1 MSKSLLALVLL
12 SPSFALADDLPKLF
26 RSDGYNI
33 KQRDALIAA
42 EDKRFQSLRTDSL
55 KIRLKDATGK
65 DAVALRKELT
75 ASKKATFPRLDKA
88 VSMGDVGRFCGY
100 HNGYTYDVDFRV
112 LNVVSASEVLVVA
125 SYTNSG
131 SERQTLILRGF
142 DASNVSAGDVVCI
155 PWAVE
160 IVDRKEYQSIGG
172 KNAALVVAPADL
184 TKLAQK

>member
-1 MSKSLLALVLL
+1 MSKTLLAIVLL

-26 RSDGYNI
+26 RSVGYNI
-33 KQRDALIAA
+33 KQRDALIVA
-42 EDKRFQSLRTDSL
+42 EEKRFQSLRTELL

-65 DAVALRKELT
+65 DAAALRKELT
-75 ASKKATFPRLDKA
+75 AAKKATFPRLEKA
-88 VSMGDVGRFCGY
+88 VSIGDVGRFCGY

-112 LNVVSASEVLVVA
+112 LNVLSESEVLVVA

-142 DASNVSAGDVVCI
+142 DASNVSAGDKVCF

-160 IVDRKEYQSIGG
+160 VVERKEYQSVNG

-184 TKLAQK
+184 TKLAGK